1 MERVSVVLILLSSFA
16 FLFLTSIT
24 TGYIQMSKHA
34 LAISDKQSAREHS
47 PTELIPTSMFSC
59 GRREIPSHTGASTTP
74 ITPTFPSL
82 TTPSLSV
89 SLRHPVPTWKVLEY
103 CEIIISHNWKGIY
116 VTTKAKDIAEDK
128 GTSEDILRSPAKRLP
143 VSLDRGHQAS
153 IPLEGSLRYW
163 KKQAQSR
170 ESPPWNSA

>member
-1 MERVSVVLILLSSFA
+1 MRIIERTIYNLTLFDGKSLGRPSTAYFVCIP
-16 FLFLTSIT
+16 FLTSIT
-24 TGYIQMSKHA
+24 TGHIQMSKHA

-128 GTSEDILRSPAKRLP
+128 GTSEDILRSPAKRPP
-143 VSLDRGHQAS
+143 V
-153 IPLEGSLRYW
+153 PLLIEVIERHF
-163 KKQAQSR
+163 R
-170 ESPPWNSA
+170 

>member
-1 MERVSVVLILLSSFA
+1 M
-16 FLFLTSIT
+16 
-24 TGYIQMSKHA
+24 
-34 LAISDKQSAREHS
+34 
-47 PTELIPTSMFSC
+47 
-59 GRREIPSHTGASTTP
+59 
-74 ITPTFPSL
+74 
-82 TTPSLSV
+82 

-153 IPLEGSLRYW
+153 FPLEGSTLLEEASPKSRVSALEQRVGAIYVILSALRETRVIDLLAPQW
-163 KKQAQSR
+163 QNAR
-170 ESPPWNSA
+170 RVRWNPVFPHTTRFHLQNLE

>member
-1 MERVSVVLILLSSFA
+1 MNDITKRANNPLKHPHLEALLWEVQNPLPHWCINYTHFTYLSN
-16 FLFLTSIT
+16 
-24 TGYIQMSKHA
+24 
-34 LAISDKQSAREHS
+34 
-47 PTELIPTSMFSC
+47 P
-59 GRREIPSHTGASTTP
+59 
-74 ITPTFPSL
+74 

-153 IPLEGSLRYW
+153 FPLEGSLRY
-163 KKQAQSR
+163 
-170 ESPPWNSA
+170 